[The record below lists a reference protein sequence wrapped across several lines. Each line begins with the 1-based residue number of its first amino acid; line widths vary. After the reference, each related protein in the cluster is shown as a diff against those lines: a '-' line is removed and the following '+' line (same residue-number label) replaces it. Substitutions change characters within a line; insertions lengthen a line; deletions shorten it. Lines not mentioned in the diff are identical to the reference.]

1 VAKTDWLLRKMNNYP
16 SSKTVLLIENK
27 ICDRNLKT
35 LTNQKNQKEQKNITY
50 FRLSEEIQ
58 TSETTED
65 CIYIEFLVNPQLS
78 TDLIILYQ
86 LAVCSGIDNPLLFE
100 RRWIINLFLNF

>member
-1 VAKTDWLLRKMNNYP
+1 LVTKKKLNSIP
-16 SSKTVLLIENK
+16 FSKTVLLIEDK
-27 ICDRNLKT
+27 ICDRNRKT
-35 LTNQKNQKEQKNITY
+35 LTNQKNHKAQKNITY
-50 FRLSEEIQ
+50 SILSEEIQ

-78 TDLIILYQ
+78 TDLTILYQ